1 MCVVAAVAMKSLEV
15 RVLPAVP
22 VDTAEVRG
30 TVSVL
35 LTVGQLL
42 LPHTDALEDLSPGV
56 VAVTVSVPSV
66 SSLAR
71 SQRGA
76 VGISLAGSY
85 RSRVIIPGKAH
96 VHEATMILASFARHI
111 LTVIILV
118 TYGIHGDVS
127 EHSESLIR
135 SDGLDV

>member
-1 MCVVAAVAMKSLEV
+1 MCVVAAVMKSLEV
-15 RVLPAVP
+15 RVFPAVP

-35 LTVGQLL
+35 ITLDQLL
-42 LPHTDALEDLSPGV
+42 LPHTDAPEDLSPGV

-66 SSLAR
+66 SSLAL
-71 SQRGA
+71 SQRDA
-76 VGISLAGSY
+76 VGSSPAGSD
-85 RSRVIIPGKAH
+85 RSRVIFPGKAH
-96 VHEATMILASFARHI
+96 VHEATMIQASFARHI
-111 LTVIILV
+111 LTVNILD

-135 SDGLDV
+135 GEGLVV